1 MCLPL
6 TVTSGTVLAP
16 RYTES
21 AFACSLIGVRDGREY
36 GFFNLNLCL
45 DFSFSLSNSSME
57 IVSPP
62 PLFFLEVMTGIAAF
76 ILLRRTNCA
85 PRNFLGKSQSTS
97 SKCRVLM

>member
-62 PLFFLEVMTGIAAF
+62 PLFFFGGDD
-76 ILLRRTNCA
+76 
-85 PRNFLGKSQSTS
+85 RNRCIYFTTKNKLCTQKFSGKEPEH
-97 SKCRVLM
+97 LF